1 MSFTKKQSKLINL
14 TKSIEEIHREMRA
27 ITKSTSRLIS
37 NYFGDKKKI
46 LDELNKKIKEYRR
59 EIRKYIVKI
68 SFITPIDEIYRLH
81 NEIKHRENEISKQV
95 DEITTL
101 KNILHKQSLNLKR
114 LDDFSSKVSSEES
127 ILNEFKYIKEKYHS
141 LLCIKNNLDKT
152 LMRLYKNESLLER
165 GIKEKVDLFRKNNEL
180 VQEINKLLYECNIS
194 IESNSNILNIS
205 NPKECENSSFLKTK
219 FYIQNDNQNEKI
231 DILNNNIDDIS
242 INDLTSLET
251 KLDRI
256 IILKKKENKEKSEK
270 IKKEETLKKGEVLIL
285 KSEYEKVK
293 RLYEINFFIPNS
305 ISKYSRN
312 SEFNQLSP
320 IGNSTKVKS
329 TFNKKAISSYDYKNN
344 TDNSISKAIRANSQV
359 KNGSN
364 KVILLP
370 LKENNDLKIEVISS
384 NKQSKKIQI
393 QIPKS
398 QINKKNIQLEKLNTI
413 SNDSKINHNNYM
425 SIGSTESLYDESEF
439 EGTLDKNDQV
449 GVGKR
454 KLVTENLRRNSE
466 FIFSK
471 KSKL

>member
-101 KNILHKQSLNLKR
+101 KNILHKQSVNLKR
-114 LDDFSSKVSSEES
+114 LDDFSSKISSEES

-256 IILKKKENKEKSEK
+256 IFSKKKENKEKSEK
-270 IKKEETLKKGEVLIL
+270 IKKEETIKKGEVLIL

-293 RLYEINFFIPNS
+293 RLYEINSFIPNS

-312 SEFNQLSP
+312 SQFNQLSP
-320 IGNSTKVKS
+320 IENSTKVKS

>member
-1 MSFTKKQSKLINL
+1 
-14 TKSIEEIHREMRA
+14 
-27 ITKSTSRLIS
+27 
-37 NYFGDKKKI
+37 
-46 LDELNKKIKEYRR
+46 
-59 EIRKYIVKI
+59 
-68 SFITPIDEIYRLH
+68 
-81 NEIKHRENEISKQV
+81 
-95 DEITTL
+95 
-101 KNILHKQSLNLKR
+101 
-114 LDDFSSKVSSEES
+114 
-127 ILNEFKYIKEKYHS
+127 
-141 LLCIKNNLDKT
+141 
-152 LMRLYKNESLLER
+152 LLER

-231 DILNNNIDDIS
+231 DILKNNIDDIS